1 MTVLITLTTAGADT
15 GPFNL
20 YSNVD
25 GYVTPFESSV
35 AKSALLAGYVSI
47 LVPDGTTIIRVR
59 SQGECPNYIDIVIG
73 GTTTTTTT
81 TLVCNE
87 YELPGGE
94 SGYTYNFTNCLG
106 NPQTVVV
113 PAGDQYGE
121 CALGFPGGPAIL
133 VGPCTPTTTTTTTTV
148 ATPTSWVLID
158 CINGFPYSIPYNPAF
173 GVGEVYQFSSGD
185 GPHCGTIAYSDSGTP
200 DSTLSSPLQRSCD
213 DSVHCPQPV

>member
-1 MTVLITLTTAGADT
+1 MTVLITLTIAGADT

-35 AKSALLAGYVSI
+35 AKSALLAGYVSV

-81 TLVCNE
+81 TPVCNE

-113 PAGDQYGE
+113 PAGDQVGE

-133 VGPCTPTTTTTTTTV
+133 VGPCTPTTTTSTTTLAPEPIVLCCANSNSTEAPCFTV
-148 ATPTSWVLID
+148 IGPEGSESCASFGYFD
-158 CINGFPYSIPYNPAF
+158 CNNPA
-173 GVGEVYQFSSGD
+173 G
-185 GPHCGTIAYSDSGTP
+185 
-200 DSTLSSPLQRSCD
+200 
-213 DSVHCPQPV
+213 CPPEM

>member
-1 MTVLITLTTAGADT
+1 MTVLITLTIAGADT

-35 AKSALLAGYVSI
+35 AKSALLAGYVSV

-73 GTTTTTTT
+73 GTTTTTSTSST
-81 TLVCNE
+81 
-87 YELPGGE
+87 
-94 SGYTYNFTNCLG
+94 S
-106 NPQTVVV
+106 
-113 PAGDQYGE
+113 
-121 CALGFPGGPAIL
+121 
-133 VGPCTPTTTTTTTTV
+133 TTTTTTTV

-213 DSVHCPQPV
+213 DSVHCPQPVV